1 MKANKF
7 LIWFTGY
14 NIDQTNK
21 ASHHTKN
28 TLANTGMMVLYMAT
42 FWAALFSYYAYL
54 LTIGLGLPIR
64 IGIGVLAAIVGFV
77 FVAVFDRSAVYASDT
92 GTWSKGGSLFMS
104 LYRTVIMMAI
114 GIATATIMFPQMFPS
129 EMRQQSAIMLE
140 PSERSW
146 RTTLEEQHGLVTLVT
161 TNTSALTA
169 FNDAR
174 GETAELPE
182 ALTQSRAVADQCDRK
197 QASCRS
203 LQSRVSNTEKR
214 RLTARTEREKK
225 LETAAND
232 ASERVNEARRSI
244 EASLASKRKDQL
256 GKVNERSYSVAW
268 ELFKRDVGVQIKV
281 WAVLFVKISLDMWPL
296 LSKIFGGQTALGYH
310 LARQR
315 KLEMEEA
322 DNENE
327 VQRAKRN
334 EEIKLE
340 VVTSEELRNVYAEPK
355 FRKNLKEVLANDV
368 APFQAYATQRQKLA
382 DVFSAKFGRGAKD
395 QDIRS

>member
-28 TLANTGMMVLYMAT
+28 TLANTGMMVLCMAT

-161 TNTSALTA
+161 THTSALTA

-232 ASERVNEARRSI
+232 ASERVDEARRSI

-256 GKVNERSYSVAW
+256 EKVNERSYSVAW

-281 WAVLFVKISLDMWPL
+281 WAILFVKISLDMWPL

-340 VVTSEELRNVYAEPK
+340 VVTSEELRNVYGEPK

-382 DVFSAKFGRGAKD
+382 DVFSGKFGRGPKG